1 MNHSVLKDLSF
12 SKASEYN
19 EKMARLNKNLNRL
32 KYQLLLAY
40 LLLAFTLFAMITFPY
55 LPVYAFVIIFIFP
68 ILSVSRHI
76 KHYEHAIQ
84 ALKESV
90 EDFNF
95 YMH

>member
-19 EKMARLNKNLNRL
+19 EKMDRLNKNLNRL
-32 KYQLLLAY
+32 KYQRLFAY
-40 LLLAFTLFAMITFPY
+40 LLLAFTLFAMINFPY

-68 ILSVSRHI
+68 VLSVSRQI

-90 EDFNF
+90 EDFDF